1 MSWRCAKSLPN
12 LFRTIAFRLT
22 LWYAGIFSVSSCLV
36 FVLFYFLVAHTIL
49 TRLDLDLVDKAGRFS
64 AVLDVQGISG
74 VKKLAILEARAAGEK
89 KIFFRLLYANG
100 EVFAS
105 SHMGYWKE
113 IQVGKEALQKLVMGQ
128 KNVFE
133 TVRAGPDAQEIRVL
147 YHLSGPGVI
156 LQTGLAMETY
166 SHFLKAF
173 KRVFFV
179 AMTLVVLISA
189 VCGWFLSQKA
199 LAGVGAVTLTAQRI
213 SGTNLEARVPVTGSQ
228 DELDLLAKTFNTMLD
243 RIAGLVANIREMGDN
258 IAHDL
263 KSPLTRIRGLA
274 ELTLVG
280 NKDSG
285 AFESMA
291 ASTIEEVDRLLSM
304 INTML
309 VISRAEAG
317 QGEFRFEPVDLSGLV
332 HEACD
337 LFDAVAEDKDIL
349 LKCTAPAPVV
359 ARVDR
364 GMIQR
369 ALTNLIDN
377 ALKYTPCGGRV
388 WVEVVD
394 AGGGR
399 VEIQVHDTGDGIAAS
414 DIERIFDRF
423 FRVDPSR
430 SESGAGLGLCL
441 ARAIARGHGGDLCVE
456 SVLGKGSV
464 FSLRLPKDN
473 VPVT

>member
-1 MSWRCAKSLPN
+1 MSWHGGKSVPN

-22 LWYAGIFSVSSCLV
+22 LWYAGIFSLSSCLV
-36 FVLFYFLVAHTIL
+36 FVLFYFLVAHTIQ
-49 TRLDLDLVDKAGRFS
+49 TRLDQDLVDKAGRFS
-64 AVLDVQGISG
+64 AVLGVQGISG
-74 VKKLAILEARAAGEK
+74 VKKLAVLEARAAGEK
-89 KIFFRLLYANG
+89 KIFFRLLYASG

-113 IQVGKEALQKLVMGQ
+113 IQVEKAALQGLIMGQ

-147 YHLSGPGVI
+147 YHLTGHGVI

-166 SHFLKAF
+166 SHFFKAF
-173 KRVFFV
+173 KRVFLV

-199 LAGVGAVTLTAQRI
+199 LAGVEAVTLTARRI
-213 SGTNLEARVPVTGSQ
+213 SGTNLDARVPVTGSQ
-228 DELDLLAKTFNTMLD
+228 DELDVLANTFNTMLD

-263 KSPLTRIRGLA
+263 KSPLTHIRGLA
-274 ELTLVG
+274 ELALLG
-280 NKDSG
+280 DKNPR
-285 AFESMA
+285 AFETMA
-291 ASTIEEVDRLLSM
+291 ASTIEAVDRLLSM

-309 VISRAEAG
+309 VISRADAG
-317 QGEFRFEPVDLSGLV
+317 EGEFKFEPVDLSALV
-332 HEACD
+332 REACE
-337 LFDAVAEDKDIL
+337 LFDAVAEDKDIQL
-349 LKCTAPAPVV
+349 AFMAPSPSVV
-359 ARVDR
+359 RADR

-369 ALTNLIDN
+369 VLTNLIDN
-377 ALKYTPCGGRV
+377 AIKYTPRGGRV
-388 WVEVVD
+388 WVDVVD
-394 AGGGR
+394 DGGDR
-399 VEIQVHDTGDGIAAS
+399 VEIQVHDTGVGIAVP

-423 FRVDPSR
+423 SRVDPSR

-441 ARAIARGHGGDLCVE
+441 ARAIARGHGGDICVE
-456 SVLGKGSV
+456 SALGQGSV
-464 FSLRLPKDN
+464 FFLRLPKDN

>member
-1 MSWRCAKSLPN
+1 MSWGGVKSVPN

-22 LWYAGIFSVSSCLV
+22 LWYAGIFSISSCLV

-49 TRLDLDLVDKAGRFS
+49 TRLDQDLIDKAGRFS
-64 AVLDVQGISG
+64 AVLGVQGISG
-74 VKKLAILEARAAGEK
+74 VKKLAVLEARAAGEK

-105 SHMGYWKE
+105 SHMGYWNE
-113 IQVGKEALQKLVMGQ
+113 IQVKNEALQGLALGR
-128 KNVFE
+128 KNVFD

-147 YHLSGPGVI
+147 YYLSGPGVI

-166 SHFLKAF
+166 SHFFKAF
-173 KRVFFV
+173 KRVFFI

-189 VCGWFLSQKA
+189 VCGWFLSHKA

-213 SGTNLEARVPVTGSQ
+213 SGTNLDARVPVTGSQ
-228 DELDLLAKTFNTMLD
+228 DELDVLARTFNTMLD

-263 KSPLTRIRGLA
+263 KSPLTHIRGLA
-274 ELTLVG
+274 ELALVG
-280 NKDSG
+280 DRDSRSL
-285 AFESMA
+285 ESMA
-291 ASTIEEVDRLLSM
+291 ASTIEAVDRLLSM

-309 VISRAEAG
+309 AISRADAG
-317 QGEFRFEPVDLSGLV
+317 KGEFRFEPVDLSDLV
-332 HEACD
+332 CEACD
-337 LFDAVAEDKDIL
+337 LFDAVAEDRQIVL
-349 LKCTAPAPVV
+349 SCRPSAPVSVV
-359 ARVDR
+359 ADR

-377 ALKYTPCGGRV
+377 ALKYTHPGGRV
-388 WVEVVD
+388 WVQVIQD
-394 AGGGR
+394 GDS
-399 VEIQVHDTGDGIAAS
+399 VEIQVRDTGVGIADA
-414 DIERIFDRF
+414 DVERIFDRF
-423 FRVDPSR
+423 SRVDPSR

-441 ARAIARGHGGDLCVE
+441 ARAIARGHGGDLWAE
-456 SVLGKGSV
+456 SVLNQGSV
-464 FSLRLPKDN
+464 FFLRLPKGN